1 MKTGIFIALAALAVA
16 VFAVPD
22 AHAWW
27 WHHRGPDLHM
37 ELFGGNHI
45 SSDTGGEPTLLDGG
59 PLTAIQSGQT
69 KGSGN
74 PDVFST
80 AALGATDFVNVPAPG
95 CPAALPFGGA
105 IDVTLVFI
113 YRDGSLLSL
122 TTDPNVEGEPPTSF
136 YCTDGTNFTTDLV
149 GSVAGGNRRFEGSAG
164 TWEGTSVTFPGG
176 RFTGEI
182 SVDLE

>member
-1 MKTGIFIALAALAVA
+1 MKIGIFTALAALALA

-22 AHAWW
+22 AYGMEEA
-27 WHHRGPDLHM
+27 DLHM
-37 ELFGGNHI
+37 EIFGGNHI

-59 PLTAIQSGQT
+59 PLTAIQSGKS
-69 KGSGN
+69 KGSGS
-74 PDVFST
+74 PDLFST
-80 AALGATDFVNVPAPG
+80 AALAATEFVNPPAG
-95 CPAALPFGGA
+95 CPAELPFGGA
-105 IDVTLVFI
+105 IDLTLVFI
-113 YRDGSLLSL
+113 YSDGSLLSL

-136 YCTDGTNFTTDLV
+136 FCTDGTNFSTDLV

-164 TWEGTSVTFPGG
+164 TWEGTSITFPGG